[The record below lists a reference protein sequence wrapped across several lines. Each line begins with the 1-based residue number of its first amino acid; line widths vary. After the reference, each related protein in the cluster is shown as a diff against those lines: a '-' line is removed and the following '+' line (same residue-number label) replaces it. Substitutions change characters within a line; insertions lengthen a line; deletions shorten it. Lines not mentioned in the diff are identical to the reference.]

1 MIVFLLVEGVSLP
14 EMATVKLSTDEDL
27 KADSTVSLDSI
38 TLKPGQAILLQFP
51 FKG

>member
-1 MIVFLLVEGVSLP
+1 MFLLVEDVALP
-14 EMATVKLSTDEDL
+14 EMAKVKLSTDEEL
-27 KADSTVSLDSI
+27 KTDSMVSLDNL